1 MKDNGF
7 TIDSDGICLFITLT
21 LRTSLAGRLVL
32 IFLNIVCASIIIL
45 ATTEKI
51 TAMALSFTLIFLFLI
66 RYSLW
71 NFYGKEYLTINTKSI
86 RYQHDYGFFK
96 TTPQTNK
103 IGTSLMVQGQNI
115 YQTGKSKQVRLVFIS
130 HNEHDFPEEVYH
142 VAIPITQKNA
152 NAVIRGINLLY
163 LDKVTDDYSLPPIH
177 MN

>member
-7 TIDSDGICLFITLT
+7 MIDSDGICLFITLT

-32 IFLNIVCASIIIL
+32 IFLNMMCTGIIVLAAAERITALIL
-45 ATTEKI
+45 ASTV
-51 TAMALSFTLIFLFLI
+51 IFLLLI

-96 TTPQTNK
+96 TTPQINK
-103 IGTSLMVQGQNI
+103 IGTSLMVQAQNI
-115 YQTGKSKQVRLVFIS
+115 YQTGKPKQVRLVFIS
-130 HNEHDFPEEVYH
+130 HNELDFPEEVYH

>member
-21 LRTSLAGRLVL
+21 LRTSLAGRRAL
-32 IFLNIVCASIIIL
+32 IFLNLICAGILIL
-45 ATTEKI
+45 ATTERI
-51 TAMALSFTLIFLFLI
+51 TALLLVSILMFLMLIK
-66 RYSLW
+66 YSLW

-96 TTPQTNK
+96 TTPQINK
-103 IGTSLMVQGQNI
+103 IGTSLMVQAQNI
-115 YQTGKSKQVRLVFIS
+115 YQAGKSKHVRLVFIS
-130 HNEHDFPEEVYH
+130 HDENDFPEEIYH